1 VSANKTT
8 NPDGRQGVEAW
19 LDHVPAEQQRLVR
32 HLDRLILQAVP
43 DAVCAVKFRKPS
55 NPLGVPFYGL
65 EGGGWIASV
74 NSLKGRVRLIFFAGR
89 DLKPMPPL
97 AAPPKARGIDY
108 ASDDEVDEKQFK
120 SWLQQ
125 AKKLPGWGRV

>member
-1 VSANKTT
+1 M
-8 NPDGRQGVEAW
+8 
-19 LDHVPAEQQRLVR
+19 DHVPAEQQRLVR

-65 EGGGWIASV
+65 KDGGWIASV